1 MNITITALHT
11 NSRPAFTARKTA
23 PVTREQILN
32 LRDSGLP
39 ETKIAKQLGVSTA
52 YYYKKLKEF
61 GLAKK
66 LAKYNDELNKI
77 SKEKFETLL
86 KHNFS
91 INDICSYFKITT
103 TAYYNLLERFNLKSY
118 MHGANSKVVTKELL
132 QELVDNNLPTEEI
145 CKRLN
150 ISKFVY
156 YKLIVKLDIQ
166 TPAKIAR
173 ERVSK
178 ITKEEI
184 EKLIESGKTYPEISE
199 ELEISQPTLQRL
211 VTKFKIKT
219 KILETK
225 DAIAKITKEKL
236 EELIYSGKNVD
247 EICEELNI
255 NRRNYSTLVNRFD
268 IMTTFRQGKEN
279 ISNVTKEELQ
289 RLVDK
294 GTDIDTIC
302 KQLNINKRAFYI
314 LLKLLDINY
323 NYKHHAR
330 LKDISK
336 YKLEQ
341 TVKNWESQA
350 KAEDELDV
358 TASTFNYKARQ
369 AKVATV
375 LSESIDRLKDLE
387 AKKDEIQM
395 YLDEGAT
402 PQEICEMYDI
412 PFNMYHSLIRKYNL
426 SSVWKKKFD
435 STKSITKEQLEQ
447 LIRSG
452 KSRQEICEE
461 LNISRN
467 TLLLKLEKFGIK
479 NKGDIK

>member
-184 EKLIESGKTYPEISE
+184 EKLIESGKT
-199 ELEISQPTLQRL
+199 
-211 VTKFKIKT
+211 
-219 KILETK
+219 
-225 DAIAKITKEKL
+225 
-236 EELIYSGKNVD
+236 
-247 EICEELNI
+247 
-255 NRRNYSTLVNRFD
+255 
-268 IMTTFRQGKEN
+268 
-279 ISNVTKEELQ
+279 
-289 RLVDK
+289 
-294 GTDIDTIC
+294 
-302 KQLNINKRAFYI
+302 
-314 LLKLLDINY
+314 
-323 NYKHHAR
+323 
-330 LKDISK
+330 
-336 YKLEQ
+336 
-341 TVKNWESQA
+341 
-350 KAEDELDV
+350 
-358 TASTFNYKARQ
+358 
-369 AKVATV
+369 
-375 LSESIDRLKDLE
+375 
-387 AKKDEIQM
+387 
-395 YLDEGAT
+395 
-402 PQEICEMYDI
+402 
-412 PFNMYHSLIRKYNL
+412 
-426 SSVWKKKFD
+426 
-435 STKSITKEQLEQ
+435 
-447 LIRSG
+447 
-452 KSRQEICEE
+452 
-461 LNISRN
+461 
-467 TLLLKLEKFGIK
+467 
-479 NKGDIK
+479 